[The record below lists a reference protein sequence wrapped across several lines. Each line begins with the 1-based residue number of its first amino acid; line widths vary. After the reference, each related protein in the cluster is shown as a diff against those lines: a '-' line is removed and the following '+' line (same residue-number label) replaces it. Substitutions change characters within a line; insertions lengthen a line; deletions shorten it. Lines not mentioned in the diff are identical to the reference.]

1 MALTMDQILRRTTRD
16 RLEKARTTVK
26 VTKLKLGVSKRTRLA
41 TAIARVYSLD
51 RVKSGVKRN
60 RYVTS
65 ISFYAKRKVK
75 VSCSCPDFVFAG
87 WEYSL
92 WKKGSADL
100 VYGNGEPPVDKNPR
114 MIPGTCKHVVAFWDY
129 LNEKDLV
136 APAEDWANKTAG
148 RRR

>member
-75 VSCSCPDFVFAG
+75 VSCSCPDFCFMA
-87 WEYSL
+87 EYAL

-100 VYGNGEPPVDKNPR
+100 VYSNGEPPVDKNPR
-114 MIPGTCKHVVAFWDY
+114 MIPMACKHLAAFWFY
-129 LNEKDLV
+129 LDEKDLV
-136 APAEDWANKTAG
+136 KPAEDWANKTAG